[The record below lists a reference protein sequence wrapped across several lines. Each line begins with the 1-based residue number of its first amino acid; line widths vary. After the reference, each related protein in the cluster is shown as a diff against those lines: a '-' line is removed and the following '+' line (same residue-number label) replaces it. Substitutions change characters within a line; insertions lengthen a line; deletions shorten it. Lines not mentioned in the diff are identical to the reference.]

1 MQTSLAPEFA
11 ETAKGKEAEAIIR
24 KCVHCGFCNATCP
37 TYQLLGDELD
47 GPRGRIY
54 LIKQLLEGEPA
65 NDQMTLHLDRCLT
78 CRACET
84 TCPSGVE
91 YGKLLAI
98 GRAALHTANQRSLVD
113 QLRRIVVAKVV
124 GNAKVFD
131 LLLRFGRAMRP
142 ILPAAL
148 KSKVPAAAPISSTP
162 SRATHRP
169 AWPAPRHDRT
179 MVALAGCVQGSL
191 SPMTNLA
198 AAVVLDKLGITLIE
212 AAGAGCCGA
221 LDLHT
226 TNENRAKKCAKALI
240 DKWWP
245 YLAQGV
251 ERFVMTA
258 SGCGVTIMAYPHLFQ
273 DEPDYLEKAKAIS
286 AKTVDLCEV
295 IDNEMSNGMDQ
306 EIAPAFRVQD
316 SSQKVAF
323 HAPCTLQ
330 HGLLQR
336 GQKISGTVEKILQRV
351 GYSLCNVKDAH
362 LCCGSAG
369 TYSIFQP
376 EISSQL
382 RQAKLRALYNDNP
395 DIVCT
400 ANVGCQVHLNM
411 NGHTRVQH
419 WVELLL

>member
-11 ETAKGKEAEAIIR
+11 DTAKGKEAEAIIR

-54 LIKQLLEGEPA
+54 LMKQLLEGEPA

-98 GRAALHTANQRSLVD
+98 GRSILHLANHRSLVD

-124 GNAKVFD
+124 GNARIFD
-131 LLLRFGRAMRP
+131 LLLSFGKVVRS
-142 ILPAAL
+142 ILPASL
-148 KSKVPAAAPISSTP
+148 KSSVTASITPANARSIPEWPKP
-162 SRATHRP
+162 SHK
-169 AWPAPRHDRT
+169 RT

-212 AAGAGCCGA
+212 VAGAGCCGA
-221 LDLHT
+221 MDLHT
-226 TNENRAKKCAKALI
+226 TNENRAKKLAKALI

-245 YLAQGV
+245 YLAQGI
-251 ERFVMTA
+251 EGFVMTA
-258 SGCGVTIMAYPHLFQ
+258 SGCGVTILEYPHLFQ
-273 DEPDYLEKAKAIS
+273 DEPNYREKAKAIS
-286 AKTVDLCEV
+286 GKTVDLCEV
-295 IDNEMSNGMDQ
+295 IDKEMDK
-306 EIAPAFRVQD
+306 ETDKEVAAAFRVPD
-316 SSQKVAF
+316 TAQKVAF
-323 HAPCTLQ
+323 HSPCTLQ
-330 HGLLQR
+330 HG
-336 GQKISGTVEKILQRV
+336 QKITGRVEKILQRV
-351 GYSLCNVKDAH
+351 GYQLCKVEDSH

-382 RQAKLRALYNDNP
+382 RTAKLRALYNDNP
-395 DIVCT
+395 NIVCT

-411 NGHTRVQH
+411 NDHARVKH